1 MTRIAQATVSEV
13 PALIPLVA
21 DYWTFESIAGFDP
34 ARIATQLTRV
44 LSEPGL
50 GAGWVAFE
58 EGVAVGYLLAV
69 YVFSLEHSGLTAEI
83 DELFV
88 LPSQRGKGVGAALLA
103 IAESEFVRRGC
114 TNVSFQM
121 SSTNDSG
128 RAFYRRH
135 GYVERSGYELLD
147 KSLSS

>member
-1 MTRIAQATVSEV
+1 MSEV
-13 PALIPLVA
+13 PALVPLVA
-21 DYWTFESIAGFDP
+21 DYWSFESIAGFDP
-34 ARIATQLTRV
+34 ARVATQLTRV

-88 LPSQRGKGVGAALLA
+88 LPPQRGKGVGTELLA

-121 SSTNDSG
+121 SSTNDSA